1 MKRMRHQDGA
11 LRRGRTICW
20 AAGAGEMA
28 IRTYRIQVNERAYTV
43 AIEQTG
49 EHDFKVTLDGETF
62 SVESLADHEIST
74 CLLQSGNDTVRA
86 QTRVLPTDKVDV
98 WLAGAAF
105 QAAVR
110 VIGPGGY
117 TLASHDKG
125 EERVGGSIL
134 APMPGRITSIL
145 VKEGEAVEA
154 GTPLLILEAMK
165 MQNEL
170 TSPTSGLVKSI
181 HVREGDAVKKD
192 SLLLVV
198 GGNAGNPTKML
209 AP

>member
-1 MKRMRHQDGA
+1 M
-11 LRRGRTICW
+11 
-20 AAGAGEMA
+20 
-28 IRTYRIQVNERAYTV
+28 RTYRIQLNERSYTV
-43 AIEQTG
+43 GVEQAG

-62 SVESLADHEIST
+62 NVESLTKHEIST
-74 CLLQSGNDTVRA
+74 SLVQSGNDSIRA
-86 QTRVLPTDKVDV
+86 QTRVLSADKVDV

-110 VIGPGGY
+110 VIGAGGY
-117 TLASHDKG
+117 TLASHDMG
-125 EERVGGSIL
+125 EERVGGSIR

-145 VKEGEAVEA
+145 VKEGEAVET

-170 TSPTSGLVKSI
+170 TSPTSGLVKSV
-181 HVREGDAVKKD
+181 HVREGDTVKKD

-198 GGNAGNPTKML
+198 GGNASNPTKVL

>member
-1 MKRMRHQDGA
+1 VADEIV
-11 LRRGRTICW
+11 L
-20 AAGAGEMA
+20 
-28 IRTYRIQVNERAYTV
+28 RTYRIQLNERAYTV
-43 AIEQTG
+43 AVEQTG
-49 EHDFKVTLDGETF
+49 KHDFKVTLDGETF
-62 SVESLADHEIST
+62 NVESLSDNKIST
-74 CLLQSGNDTVRA
+74 CLIQSDNDSIRA
-86 QTRVLPTDKVDV
+86 QTSVQPTDKVDI

-110 VIGPGGY
+110 VIGAGGY
-117 TLASHDKG
+117 ALAPHEKG
-125 EERVGGSIL
+125 EDRVDGNIR

-145 VKEGEAVEA
+145 VKGGETVET

-170 TSPTSGLVKSI
+170 TSPTSGQVKSI
-181 HVREGDAVKKD
+181 LVREGDAVKKD

-198 GGNAGNPTKML
+198 GGNAGNPTKPL

>member
-1 MKRMRHQDGA
+1 MAMR
-11 LRRGRTICW
+11 I
-20 AAGAGEMA
+20 
-28 IRTYRIQVNERAYTV
+28 YSIQLNERAYTV
-43 AIEQTG
+43 AVEQTG
-49 EHDFKVTLDGETF
+49 QHDFKVTIDGEIF
-62 SVESLADHEIST
+62 NVESLSNREIST
-74 CLLQSGNDTVRA
+74 CLVQSGNDKIRA
-86 QTRVLPTDKVDV
+86 QTRILPTDKVDV

-105 QAAVR
+105 QAAVH
-110 VIGPGGY
+110 VIGAGGY
-117 TLASHDKG
+117 TLASHGRG
-125 EERVGGSIL
+125 EERVGGSIR

-145 VKEGEAVEA
+145 VKEGEAVET

-209 AP
+209 TP